1 MEDADRRYNTFVDFV
16 NANRAKEELVP
27 PIQNEEENKLF
38 DNMVKELTEMRKKNP
53 SQQNHNL
60 LIIVQ
65 NYSNLI
71 WKHH

>member
-53 SQQNHNL
+53 SASFAHFDSEWGFYDCGYDL
-60 LIIVQ
+60 D
-65 NYSNLI
+65 
-71 WKHH
+71 